1 MHDAISQDMAIKKLS
16 ENNPLLIKRQAHHY
30 KINRISNFVVKKI
43 VFTIIYKHKQNKNY
57 FSTLS
62 RNMHIEKQYQTSLNV
77 GGTDN
82 LTSKTRTEKQ
92 NIGSRYVVDL
102 IFV

>member
-1 MHDAISQDMAIKKLS
+1 MHDAISKDMAIKKLS

-43 VFTIIYKHKQNKNY
+43 VFTIIYKNKQNKNY

-62 RNMHIEKQYQTSLNV
+62 RNMQILRN
-77 GGTDN
+77 
-82 LTSKTRTEKQ
+82 
-92 NIGSRYVVDL
+92 NIKPA
-102 IFV
+102 